1 MSSDSEEDYGSQQN
15 FGDEDGNGSDIGEM
29 VAEYEVDEHGNP
41 LNAKPLNRDGA
52 KSKKTEPK

>member
-1 MSSDSEEDYGSQQN
+1 
-15 FGDEDGNGSDIGEM
+15 M